1 VSIRYVFKMTHS
13 ITSDINLN
21 KTILIEVLLKRK
33 PILLIDEKVESKQA
47 IEFLINNHIEYV
59 VLNLKKFEESCCAE
73 LPTTRAPSLFA
84 PEDIFKDLEGIMK
97 YVSLDKQDYSLV
109 SESAYW

>member
-1 VSIRYVFKMTHS
+1 MTHS

-33 PILLIDEKVESKQA
+33 PILLIDDKEESKQA

-59 VLNLKKFEESCCAE
+59 VLHLKKFEEK
-73 LPTTRAPSLFA
+73 LPARNFQPQEPRHCLLLKASLK
-84 PEDIFKDLEGIMK
+84 I
-97 YVSLDKQDYSLV
+97 
-109 SESAYW
+109 

>member
-1 VSIRYVFKMTHS
+1 MFKMTLS

-21 KTILIEVLLKRK
+21 KAILIEVLLKRK
-33 PILLIDEKVESKQA
+33 PILLIDDKEESKQA
-47 IEFLINNHIEYV
+47 IEILINNHIEYV
-59 VLNLKKFEESCCAE
+59 VLHLKKFEESCCVE

-84 PEDIFKDLEGIMK
+84 PEGIFKDLEGIMK
-97 YVSLDKQDYSLV
+97 YASLDKQDYSPV